1 MLACGHRM
9 RVEVEE
15 GGGGGG
21 GDWKYQRFAVC
32 PSIHVSNQSLP
43 TDLSRSPFGL
53 VLGMTLLVLE
63 DEGLLEGWDVV
74 AGRRTSP
81 GRSVVEGEGER
92 VGDFAMFERRGMG
105 SGGAGVSGGG
115 EGSGG
120 EGGAG
125 SNDQRMRDG
134 TRTETGIGDAW
145 VSDSRS
151 GKICVGGGGAGDG
164 DRDWTDTRWTFSH
177 PAALP
182 DCPPKIDEGV
192 SVPAFISPS

>member
-1 MLACGHRM
+1 MDQYKVWEVVPRSPDM
-9 RVEVEE
+9 RVVGARWVYTRKIDGET
-15 GGGGGG
+15 G
-21 GDWKYQRFAVC
+21 K
-32 PSIHVSNQSLP
+32 PSAYKARWV
-43 TDLSRSPFGL
+43 
-53 VLGMTLLVLE
+53 
-63 DEGLLEGWDVV
+63 
-74 AGRRTSP
+74 
-81 GRSVVEGEGER
+81 
-92 VGDFAMFERRGMG
+92 
-105 SGGAGVSGGG
+105 GGG

-125 SNDQRMRDG
+125 SNDHRMRDG
-134 TRTETGIGDAW
+134 TRTEAGIGDAW

-164 DRDWTDTRWTFSH
+164 DRDWTDTRCTFSH